1 MHEAKKLDASPDVL
15 YVFSMRLAADPRSQ
29 MLAEMASCAHRIGMA
44 FGRDAEQA
52 SDGKARA
59 KLFLLFERCYFAIRV
74 STALEL
80 RLKRQWGREDREPA
94 TDRERL
100 IDPPEREER
109 DDSLDYTERERDRET
124 ERASFPLLLKA
135 LDGVVADAAARPGPQ
150 PAELPKLRDLL
161 AHARSSQ
168 PTAGAPPRPTPTAT
182 LRSRLTGAGAAA
194 PPAPERRPASNVG
207 EVLAARRARRPP

>member
-1 MHEAKKLDASPDVL
+1 MSP
-15 YVFSMRLAADPRSQ
+15 AADPRSQ

-52 SDGKARA
+52 GDGKARA
-59 KLFLLFERCYFAIRV
+59 ELFLLFERCYFAIRV

-80 RLKRQWGREDREPA
+80 RLKRQGGREDREPA

-109 DDSLDYTERERDRET
+109 DDSFDDTERERDRET
-124 ERASFPLLLKA
+124 ERASFPILLKA
-135 LDGVVADAAARPGPQ
+135 LDGVVTDASARPGPQ

-161 AHARSSQ
+161 AHARSQ
-168 PTAGAPPRPTPTAT
+168 PAATAPPRPKATAC

-207 EVLAARRARRPP
+207 EVLARRRARRPP